1 MKFDNKTFQQKYEA
15 WKNGADYWKDI
26 RGINLG
32 GDTQA
37 EEPSPEEQQQIDQSV
52 QSILNAY
59 NEGKDVNIA
68 EDIIKPLPF
77 DTPLNEEHPIL
88 HKYKGGKNDSINTF
102 VHRMGPLVGQQLNRY
117 GYGDA
122 AFYNVMRQLAYES
135 NYGRS
140 RVARQQHNYGGVGWN
155 GKTYTTYK
163 SDADFVKDYVRLM
176 HNRYGAALR
185 AKSTQDYAR
194 ALKQKGYYTDSL
206 ENYSRNLRGMDSLVK
221 AAHYH
226 RNAHK
231 DAYNYNVKFD
241 DLVQDY
247 EDTKNTSPIII
258 NSPSTKQPKTIRIDV
273 PTTLIGPTQE
283 EIKAQQQRDLD
294 RYKQQMYD
302 NITQPSLPNILNLLP
317 QNNFGKDSYGQK
329 FWWRRGNN
337 LHFKGGKDEVSNEG
351 INRPEDKQQISWMR
365 NWLKARKN
373 ILKKNA
379 EATTWGYEK
388 YSARD
393 TSKPVGKMGWDSK
406 YYSNIWN
413 PVTYLEGSNPTDNRV
428 NKIIYSQV
436 ENAMNVPKVNVG
448 NEYHPYGGT
457 IGVYVAPNNW
467 DNSGHYVAF
476 NGTPYN
482 EVKVHEFTHASHP
495 EQQERYINEVIFNK
509 NTPNVVNGHNNSS
522 IDNARELY
530 GALQEFRYKNKLK
543 PNQVINQKYIN
554 SHRKLFK
561 GTYLENISD
570 KNKIRLFNE
579 VAQYEPNKNN
589 DIFNYYA

>member
-37 EEPSPEEQQQIDQSV
+37 EEPSPEEQQQIDQKV

-176 HNRYGAALR
+176 HTRYGAALR

-206 ENYSRNLRGMDSLVK
+206 QNYSRNLRGMDSLVR

-226 RNAHK
+226 RINHK
-231 DAYNYNVKFD
+231 DAYNYNVQFN

-247 EDTKNTSPIII
+247 EDIKNTSPIII
-258 NSPSTKQPKTIRIDV
+258 NSPSTKQPKTIRTDV

-294 RYKQQMYD
+294 LYKQQMYN
-302 NITQPSLPNILNLLP
+302 NITQPVLPNILNMLP

-329 FWWRRGNN
+329 FWQRRGNN
-337 LHFKGGKDEVSNEG
+337 LHFKGGKDERSFSDWSNKASAYKG
-351 INRPEDKQQISWMR
+351 IKIKGDPTYDYKGWYNEDPNRAYALLNDDPNAHFDDKWKTPYHPTFSDQSVYS
-365 NWLKARKN
+365 
-373 ILKKNA
+373 NA
-379 EATTWGYEK
+379 EHPGGTWGR
-388 YSARD
+388 RD
-393 TSKPVGKMGWDSK
+393 FRDI
-406 YYSNIWN
+406 YYAPFAS
-413 PVTYLEGSNPTDNRV
+413 
-428 NKIIYSQV
+428 
-436 ENAMNVPKVNVG
+436 NVPFGRRLNYIIDAENNGAMIANNAGMIPKVKDVYWEENG
-448 NEYHPYGGT
+448 QHGYDLALDPNGDFYGG
-457 IGVYVAPNNW
+457 ALP
-467 DNSGHYVAF
+467 A
-476 NGTPYN
+476 
-482 EVKVHEFTHASHP
+482 VKV
-495 EQQERYINEVIFNK
+495 I
-509 NTPNVVNGHNNSS
+509 
-522 IDNARELY
+522 
-530 GALQEFRYKNKLK
+530 
-543 PNQVINQKYIN
+543 
-554 SHRKLFK
+554 RKRGK
-561 GTYLENISD
+561 
-570 KNKIRLFNE
+570 K
-579 VAQYEPNKNN
+579 
-589 DIFNYYA
+589 

>member
-68 EDIIKPLPF
+68 EEITKPLPF

-122 AFYNVMRQLAYES
+122 AYYNVMRQLAYES

-140 RVARQQHNYGGVGWN
+140 RVARRQHNYGGVGWN
-155 GKTYTTYK
+155 GKTYNTYK
-163 SDADFVKDYVRLM
+163 TDADFVKDYVRLM
-176 HNRYGAALR
+176 HTRYGDALR

-194 ALKQKGYYTDSL
+194 ALKQKGYYEDSL

-231 DAYNYNVKFD
+231 DAYNYNVQLN

-247 EDTKNTSPIII
+247 EDAKNASPIII
-258 NSPSTKQPKTIRIDV
+258 NSPSTQQPGTIRADV
-273 PTTLIGPTQE
+273 PTTLTGPTQE

-294 RYKQQMYD
+294 KYKQQMYD
-302 NITQPSLPNILNLLP
+302 KITQPTLPNILNILP

-337 LHFKGGKDEVSNEG
+337 L
-351 INRPEDKQQISWMR
+351 
-365 NWLKARKN
+365 
-373 ILKKNA
+373 
-379 EATTWGYEK
+379 
-388 YSARD
+388 
-393 TSKPVGKMGWDSK
+393 
-406 YYSNIWN
+406 
-413 PVTYLEGSNPTDNRV
+413 
-428 NKIIYSQV
+428 
-436 ENAMNVPKVNVG
+436 
-448 NEYHPYGGT
+448 
-457 IGVYVAPNNW
+457 
-467 DNSGHYVAF
+467 
-476 NGTPYN
+476 
-482 EVKVHEFTHASHP
+482 
-495 EQQERYINEVIFNK
+495 
-509 NTPNVVNGHNNSS
+509 
-522 IDNARELY
+522 
-530 GALQEFRYKNKLK
+530 KL
-543 PNQVINQKYIN
+543 I
-554 SHRKLFK
+554 
-561 GTYLENISD
+561 
-570 KNKIRLFNE
+570 
-579 VAQYEPNKNN
+579 
-589 DIFNYYA
+589 